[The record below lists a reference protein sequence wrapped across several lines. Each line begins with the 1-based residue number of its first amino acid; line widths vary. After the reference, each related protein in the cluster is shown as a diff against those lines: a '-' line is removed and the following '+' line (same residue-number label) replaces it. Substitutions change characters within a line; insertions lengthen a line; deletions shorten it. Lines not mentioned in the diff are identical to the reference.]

1 MIEEKEM
8 LEKAYQSILDMEED
22 DAAEILEQAI
32 SEKMDLKRLLEKGY
46 SAGMTELG
54 ELFSSGDVFL
64 PDLMIAADI
73 MQSVSERIEECLL
86 AEGDV
91 QTKKGKVV
99 FATVHGDVHD
109 IGKGICC
116 SMLKTNGIEVVDLGR
131 DVPAEMI
138 VEKAE
143 ESQADIIAMSSLL
156 TTSMPVQQKVMEL
169 LNEQGIRDK
178 YYVMVGGAPVTVRW
192 SEKIGADAY
201 TEDGTECAKAALA
214 YLTSRA

>member
-1 MIEEKEM
+1 MVDNKEL
-8 LEKAYQSILDMEED
+8 LERAYQSILDMEED
-22 DAAEILEQAI
+22 DAAEVLELALE
-32 SEKMDLKRLLEKGY
+32 SKMDLKELLEKGY

-54 ELFSSGDVFL
+54 ELFGSGEIFL
-64 PDLMIAADI
+64 PDLIIAAEI
-73 MQSVSERIEECLL
+73 MQDVSSKIEECLL
-86 AEGDV
+86 ADGEV
-91 QTKKGKVV
+91 QQKKGKVV

-131 DVPAEMI
+131 DVPAEEI

-143 ESQADIIAMSSLL
+143 ETHADIIAMSSLL
-156 TTSMPVQQKVMEL
+156 TTSMPVQQKVMEI
-169 LNEQGIRDK
+169 LNEKGIRDK

-192 SEKIGADAY
+192 SKKIGADIY

-214 YLTSRA
+214 YLIQSN